1 MISVWWRYFS
11 LCYHHH
17 EWKWEGAVTAVPCC
31 VTGAIW
37 KHSSHGGKVIPLL
50 QFSCHEEE
58 LSARIEQCA
67 NPSGCSSDLVSFTQY
82 CDVLLVLLSGTY
94 SVYFNKNT
102 YLFLVIKTWFCVQ
115 LMEVASVRWHWCCFI
130 IMHRISFNKHLK
142 YSLVVRAWRLRQK
155 RSVPDRV
162 LVVTVH
168 SIGQATFTLYCAVF
182 FQLVILMS
190 SRNARRTCLVS
201 IAVLV
206 ENGALEDFTQKGPNF
221 TELCL
226 NLGFVQSCLVSLSNF
241 DI

>member
-1 MISVWWRYFS
+1 M
-11 LCYHHH
+11 
-17 EWKWEGAVTAVPCC
+17 
-31 VTGAIW
+31 
-37 KHSSHGGKVIPLL
+37 
-50 QFSCHEEE
+50 
-58 LSARIEQCA
+58 
-67 NPSGCSSDLVSFTQY
+67 
-82 CDVLLVLLSGTY
+82 
-94 SVYFNKNT
+94 
-102 YLFLVIKTWFCVQ
+102 
-115 LMEVASVRWHWCCFI
+115 
-130 IMHRISFNKHLK
+130 
-142 YSLVVRAWRLRQK
+142 
-155 RSVPDRV
+155 
-162 LVVTVH
+162 H